1 MVPLCSHSLT
11 PQNLPL
17 ASSRSLH
24 QAGCRC
30 VLSTASTCIACML
43 CRQAMKT
50 LRRCHVVSNKSHT
63 PMPTE
68 TPEEVAPASAA
79 ALPEL
84 RTIVLLS
91 RENLGLCRIAVA
103 VSGAGGIYTDSNLL
117 AWHACL
123 PKPNIALAACM
134 TYVFVCRCP
143 SA

>member
-1 MVPLCSHSLT
+1 
-11 PQNLPL
+11 
-17 ASSRSLH
+17 
-24 QAGCRC
+24 
-30 VLSTASTCIACML
+30 
-43 CRQAMKT
+43 MKT

-68 TPEEVAPASAA
+68 VVPASAA

-91 RENLGLCRIAVA
+91 TEDLGLCRIAVA
-103 VSGAGGIYTDSNLL
+103 VSGAGGMYTDCNLL

-123 PKPNIALAACM
+123 PKPTIALAACI
-134 TYVFVCRCP
+134 TYVFVWRCP